1 MLNPIIKDLIKLN
14 LIKKKRLNL
23 ISKKMRNGKTKV
35 FQDKI
40 SKLIFLEKKLTNEKY
55 YKNKYENYNL
65 KKNKFKNFTFE
76 QINGKFIKLKINDD
90 DSRRYFQL
98 KNIIKKKTKILD
110 FGCGKLS
117 FLMEIKKRRAGPN
130 KFYGIEKNEFILK
143 KFNNDSIYDINDE
156 VDKFDLD
163 FDIITMFHVLHY
175 LPNQIDILKKLRK
188 KLKKRG
194 KIIIEV
200 PNALDVLFKFDEFK
214 DFTLCKESLVWH
226 TDSSIKKFL
235 ITAGFKK
242 IKVKHIQRFG
252 LTNHLHWLIN
262 GMPGGHDKLKKLYD
276 ERVELMY
283 INNLIKN
290 KLTDTLWVEAT
301 K

>member
-98 KNIIKKKTKILD
+98 KNI
-110 FGCGKLS
+110 
-117 FLMEIKKRRAGPN
+117 R
-130 KFYGIEKNEFILK
+130 
-143 KFNNDSIYDINDE
+143 
-156 VDKFDLD
+156 
-163 FDIITMFHVLHY
+163 HH
-175 LPNQIDILKKLRK
+175 
-188 KLKKRG
+188 
-194 KIIIEV
+194 
-200 PNALDVLFKFDEFK
+200 
-214 DFTLCKESLVWH
+214 
-226 TDSSIKKFL
+226 
-235 ITAGFKK
+235 
-242 IKVKHIQRFG
+242 
-252 LTNHLHWLIN
+252 
-262 GMPGGHDKLKKLYD
+262 
-276 ERVELMY
+276 
-283 INNLIKN
+283 
-290 KLTDTLWVEAT
+290 
-301 K
+301 